1 MYKSRFT
8 LWGLDSKNNREREMK
23 AAVRKRNQRTQQ
35 GKRSIFRIR
44 GKPVDYQEMVRYF
57 VRKRLSI
64 EDVVAHRRAS
74 KTPEAVVC
82 LTPII
87 SPIAI
92 PEVYKIPQ
100 LLFTSICDY
109 VDGSFRSG
117 LWIKT
122 KPKKY
127 CRSARGAGGA
137 DESADR
143 LIGRCYEVRDLLDL
157 GHSRAAKQIQD
168 SAIGSVHQM
177 LLDEE
182 PTTLG
187 RLFDLFVRMFQTGR
201 PEIAL
206 AVFKAI
212 ADIGASTLGQQHPL
226 PKAAGFLLRLDYS
239 DIAEVG
245 AKCLQAL
252 GDQFEDVLGPMHV
265 TSLSIRLWDDRAT
278 DGQTHDLLRRCQSD
292 LGVGDARTMEVY
304 IAWSHKLCQN
314 GDYGLAAEECYK
326 MLSQTHR
333 IQDMVYAPDIRA
345 NILRMLA
352 HCDNMSS
359 KQSLATVHL
368 REAID
373 IRISLRG
380 SLDGLARLWLVKLE
394 EWLTNYGGEEEIAE
408 VQRWWDLMR
417 QAEVASRE
425 HAIPSIR

>member
-64 EDVVAHRRAS
+64 EDVVAQRRAS

-122 KPKKY
+122 KPKRK
-127 CRSARGAGGA
+127 CRSARGA
-137 DESADR
+137 DESAKR
-143 LIGRCYEVRDLLDL
+143 LANQCYEVHGLLRL
-157 GHSRAAKQIQD
+157 GRLRAAKQIQD
-168 SAIGSVHQM
+168 SAIGRIHHM
-177 LLDEE
+177 LLNED
-182 PTTLG
+182 PSTLAKM
-187 RLFDLFVRMFQTGR
+187 FDLFMEMFKIGR
-201 PEIAL
+201 HEIAL

-226 PKAAGFLLRLDYS
+226 PTVAGFLLRLDCS

-245 AKCLQAL
+245 AICLQAF

-265 TSLSIRLWDDRAT
+265 TSLRIRLWDYHAT
-278 DGQTHDLLRRCQSD
+278 DRHLGSLLHRCQSD
-292 LGVGDARTMEVY
+292 LGDSDTRTMDVHL
-304 IAWSHKLCQN
+304 AWSYKLYEN
-314 GDYGLAAEECYK
+314 GDYGLAIEECYK
-326 MLSQTHR
+326 ILSHTYR
-333 IQDMVYAPDIRA
+333 IQDTESAPGFRPHT
-345 NILRMLA
+345 LRLLA
-352 HCDNMSS
+352 CCENMSS

-373 IRISLRG
+373 TRISFRG
-380 SLDGLARLWLVKLE
+380 SLTGAARRWLLQLQ
-394 EWLTNYGGEEEIAE
+394 EWLTDYGREEEVAE
-408 VQRWWDLMR
+408 VQRWWELMR
-417 QAEVASRE
+417 QAEVASQE
-425 HAIPSIR
+425 QAIRSIG